1 MTTTK
6 ALAKLYKTIT
16 GSEARNSIGRIL
28 SDLAD
33 SWSSKV
39 ASASDVAVAKDI
51 PELPTSA
58 GTYVLKVTKS
68 GSDITYSWVAETLPQ

>member
-16 GSEARNSIGRIL
+16 GSEGRNSAAKIL

-33 SWSSKV
+33 NWSASAGSVPVAPSAAGNYKLTVDASGV
-39 ASASDVAVAKDI
+39 ASWAS
-51 PELPTSA
+51 
-58 GTYVLKVTKS
+58 
-68 GSDITYSWVAETLPQ
+68 IT

>member
-39 ASASDVAVAKDI
+39 ASASDVAVAKNI

-58 GTYVLKVTKS
+58 GNYVLKVTKS
-68 GSDITYSWVAETLPQ
+68 GSDITYSWVAES

>member
-16 GSEARNSIGRIL
+16 GSEGRNSAAKIL

-33 SWSSKV
+33 NWSASAGSVPVAPSASGNYKLVVNASGVASWS
-39 ASASDVAVAKDI
+39 
-51 PELPTSA
+51 T
-58 GTYVLKVTKS
+58 
-68 GSDITYSWVAETLPQ
+68 IT

>member
-16 GSEARNSIGRIL
+16 GSEGRNSAAKIL

-33 SWSSKV
+33 NWSASAGSVPAAPSASGNYKLVVDASGVASWS
-39 ASASDVAVAKDI
+39 A
-51 PELPTSA
+51 
-58 GTYVLKVTKS
+58 
-68 GSDITYSWVAETLPQ
+68 IT

>member
-16 GSEARNSIGRIL
+16 GSEGRNSAAKIL

-33 SWSSKV
+33 NWSSTGAGKIPATPSTAGNYKLTVNASGV
-39 ASASDVAVAKDI
+39 ASWAS
-51 PELPTSA
+51 
-58 GTYVLKVTKS
+58 
-68 GSDITYSWVAETLPQ
+68 IT

>member
-16 GSEARNSIGRIL
+16 GSEGRNSAAKIL

-33 SWSSKV
+33 NWSATAGSVPVAPSASGDYKLVVNASGV
-39 ASASDVAVAKDI
+39 ASWAS
-51 PELPTSA
+51 
-58 GTYVLKVTKS
+58 
-68 GSDITYSWVAETLPQ
+68 IT

>member
-16 GSEARNSIGRIL
+16 GSEGRNSAAKIL

-33 SWSSKV
+33 NWSSTGAGKIPATPSASGNYKLTVNESGV
-39 ASASDVAVAKDI
+39 ASWAS
-51 PELPTSA
+51 
-58 GTYVLKVTKS
+58 
-68 GSDITYSWVAETLPQ
+68 IT

>member
-33 SWSSKV
+33 NWSSKV
-39 ASASDVAVAKDI
+39 PSAADVAVAKNI

-58 GTYVLKVTKS
+58 GSYVLKVTKS
-68 GSDITYSWVAETLPQ
+68 GSDITYSWVSAG